1 MFIYY
6 GILIEHSPE
15 HSYTGF
21 ELDLDARAGYWN
33 SGPNFD
39 NEQRTA
45 QI

>member
-21 ELDLDARAGYWN
+21 ELDLDAWA
-33 SGPNFD
+33 NFN